1 MAQLAPQRSHPLGI
15 LYRPGIGQLLFNLTG
30 PLKSLGE
37 AITQAQVVG
46 VAGAA
51 LEAGPL
57 LAYF

>member
-1 MAQLAPQRSHPLGI
+1 MAQLTAQGGHSLGI
-15 LYRPGIGQLLFNLTG
+15 LYGPWVGQLLLDLAG
-30 PLKSLGE
+30 PFKGFGE

-51 LEAGPL
+51 PEAGPL